1 MKNKMTEE
9 EAYSAVKKEANAIL
23 NTAGFSW
30 DDLPDTNSIWDW
42 ICDGMTSQDIRATAK
57 DCCWDRLY
65 DSGMDRDLA
74 TTIVYGKTP
83 RY

>member
-23 NTAGFSW
+23 NTVGFSW

-42 ICDGMTSQDIRATAK
+42 IYDGMTREDIRSTAK

-65 DSGMDRDLA
+65 DSGMNRDFV
-74 TTIVYGKTP
+74 TKIVYGK
-83 RY
+83 